1 MDRRGRPVLDGD
13 LVPDSRSR
21 TDAPAGTDPGTQLFV
36 AASLLILA
44 GLAWAWTVAMAAMP
58 ECHRMGVPSFLLM
71 WTVMM
76 AAMMFPAVIP
86 VVLAFVALARTRQ
99 GHAGL
104 AAGAF
109 VGGYLVV
116 WGLLGVPAEGLLA
129 GAARLGAALPGLAR
143 LGGPL
148 LVLCGLYQLTPLKNA
163 CLRHCRVP
171 HLFLG
176 HHWRDGLGGALVLGA
191 HHGLYCA
198 GCCASLMMVLLVVG
212 VMDVAWMIALSALIY
227 LEKVVPRGALV
238 GRVAG
243 IALCAAGLARLIG

>member
-1 MDRRGRPVLDGD
+1 MADSPSRPGAKVA
-13 LVPDSRSR
+13 
-21 TDAPAGTDPGTQLFV
+21 TDAGLQLFI
-36 AASLLILA
+36 AASLLILT

-58 ECHRMGVPSFLLM
+58 ECHLMGISSFLLM

-86 VVLAFVALARTRQ
+86 VVLAFVALTRVRRS
-99 GHAGL
+99 GAL
-104 AAGAF
+104 AAATVF

-116 WGLLGVPAEGLLA
+116 WGLLGLPAQVLLA
-129 GAARLGAALPGLAR
+129 GATRLADTYPALAR
-143 LGGPL
+143 LAGPI
-148 LVLCGLYQLTPLKNA
+148 LVLCGLYQLTPLKDA

-198 GCCASLMMVLLVVG
+198 GCCASIMLVLLVVG
-212 VMDVAWMIALSALIY
+212 VMNITWMVALSALIY
-227 LEKVVPRGALV
+227 LEKVLPAGGLV
-238 GRVAG
+238 GRIAG
-243 IALCAAGLARLIG
+243 VALCTAGAARMLG

>member
-1 MDRRGRPVLDGD
+1 MA
-13 LVPDSRSR
+13 DSRAQPGVR
-21 TDAPAGTDPGTQLFV
+21 AVADPGLRLFV

-86 VVLAFVALARTRQ
+86 VVLAFVALARTRR
-99 GHAGL
+99 GHSGL

-116 WGLLGVPAEGLLA
+116 WGLLGLPAEALLA
-129 GAARLGAALPGLAR
+129 GATHLATALPGLAR
-143 LGGPL
+143 LGGPI
-148 LVLCGLYQLTPLKNA
+148 LVLCGLYQLTPLKDV

-176 HHWRDGLGGALVLGA
+176 QHWRDGLGGALVLGA
-191 HHGLYCA
+191 HHGLHCA
-198 GCCASLMMVLLVVG
+198 GCCASIMVVLLVVG
-212 VMDVAWMIALSALIY
+212 VMNVTWMVALSALIY
-227 LEKVVPRGALV
+227 LEKVLPAGGLV
-238 GRVAG
+238 GRLAG
-243 IALCAAGLARLIG
+243 LALCAAGTAHMLT

>member
-1 MDRRGRPVLDGD
+1 MLDARSRRGGLAGA
-13 LVPDSRSR
+13 
-21 TDAPAGTDPGTQLFV
+21 DAGLRLFV

-116 WGLLGVPAEGLLA
+116 WGLLGVPAEALLA
-129 GAARLGAALPGLAR
+129 GAARLGAALPGLVR

-148 LVLCGLYQLTPLKNA
+148 LVLCGLYQLTPFKNA

-198 GCCASLMMVLLVVG
+198 GCCASIMVVLLVVG
-212 VMDVAWMIALSALIY
+212 VMNVTWMVALSTLIY
-227 LEKVVPRGALV
+227 LEKVLPAGGLV
-238 GRVAG
+238 GRLAG
-243 IALCAAGLARLIG
+243 LALCAAGAVHMLA